1 MATTFTVNLKISN
14 PNKVKSKALITHL
27 SDSSVEKSV
36 EIDGGKDTT
45 VAVQTTEYKGT
56 LDVLFSANGF
66 NNSESSTINY
76 EYNPT
81 DNVNLNY
88 SLVTDYTNSKVI
100 AGISLKNNSNYN
112 LVFKKS
118 ASHAYVTIR
127 GFPTKEFSY
136 DSTDD
141 DDVEFNRT
149 ESISPYNDLA
159 LLVDSSVGDIGK
171 YYYVESLYII
181 LCVEWVLDGVTKT
194 SKGAING

>member
-76 EYNPT
+76 EYSPVESVQIT
-81 DNVNLNY
+81 YTGGLNT
-88 SLVTDYTNSKVI
+88 LTNQYETTI
-100 AGISLKNNSNYN
+100 QLTNNSNYN
-112 LVFKKS
+112 LVLLEEGTS
-118 ASHAYVTIR
+118 GTVNGTALTWNQGVSGQEI
-127 GFPTKEFSY
+127 
-136 DSTDD
+136 
-141 DDVEFNRT
+141 EFNRT
-149 ESISPYNDLA
+149 DTIVPFYAVST
-159 LLVDSSVGDIGK
+159 SSQVGSVVLK
-171 YYYVESLYII
+171 

-194 SKGAING
+194 STKEIRG